1 MLKYLTNVVENA
13 RIKNLETEVENLRGE
28 LDYLKKQNLVMIES
42 LENLNKYEKKLIE
55 KIEEISLDVLNL
67 TKEVNK

>member
-42 LENLNKYEKKLIE
+42 LENLNKYEKRLIE
-55 KIEEISLDVLNL
+55 KIEEISIDVLKL
-67 TKEVNK
+67 TNEVNK

>member
-42 LENLNKYEKKLIE
+42 LENLNKYEKRLIE
-55 KIEEISLDVLNL
+55 KIEEISIDVLNL
-67 TKEVNK
+67 TNEVNK

>member
-42 LENLNKYEKKLIE
+42 LENLNKYEKRLIE
-55 KIEEISLDVLNL
+55 KIEEIAEDVLNL
-67 TKEVNK
+67 TNEVNK

>member
-13 RIKNLETEVENLRGE
+13 RIKNLETEVENLKGE

-42 LENLNKYEKKLIE
+42 LENLNKYEKRLIE
-55 KIEEISLDVLNL
+55 KIEEISIDVLNL
-67 TKEVNK
+67 TNEVNK